1 MSNIKEEVLSANAAY
16 AADFGDKGNL
26 PMPPGRG
33 FAILTC
39 MDARLD
45 PAKYAGL
52 AEGDA
57 HDRRRQQTRFGPL
70 LGYFP

>member
-1 MSNIKEEVLSANAAY
+1 MSTIRDEVLAANAAY

-26 PMPPGRG
+26 PMPPGRQ

-45 PAKYAGL
+45 AAK
-52 AEGDA
+52 
-57 HDRRRQQTRFGPL
+57 
-70 LGYFP
+70 